1 MIELKPFPFCGS
13 CEERP
18 INHAEDCFIRM
29 YAENVDE
36 YYYSETLV
44 HDRESMKEAWNT
56 RAERTCVLEDIP
68 YEPGCWEGVRCSS
81 CGVTDEDT
89 DLTGN
94 YCPRCGAKVER
105 GES

>member
-1 MIELKPFPFCGS
+1 MSEFRECPFCGS
-13 CEERP
+13 HNEKP

-56 RAERTCVLEDIP
+56 RAERTCEMELQSCVDA
-68 YEPGCWEGVRCSS
+68 EGNVFSFVCSE
-81 CGVTDEDT
+81 CGVDAYGHVDI
-89 DLTGN
+89 G
-94 YCPRCGAKVER
+94 YCPNCGAKVVEP
-105 GES
+105 